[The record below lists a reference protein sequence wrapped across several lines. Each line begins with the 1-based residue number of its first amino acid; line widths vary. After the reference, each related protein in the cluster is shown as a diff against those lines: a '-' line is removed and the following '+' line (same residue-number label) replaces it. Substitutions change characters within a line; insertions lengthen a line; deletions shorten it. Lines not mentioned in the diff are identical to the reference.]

1 MSSGERKYGRVSF
14 PLSEL
19 FRLVTL
25 NIRKRLGRSLLTTLS
40 VLLAIAFMTVIFTL
54 SSVNRAATGAEFAA
68 YQFWLI
74 FVALL
79 VAGLGIFNS
88 LLISVAERY
97 REIATIKTL
106 GAADRHILLLYLI
119 ESLVIGIIGGAL
131 GVVIGLGVSI
141 GLLAAYGRAADIGL
155 VPIVEYLY
163 IMGQGLLYAAILS
176 LVATSYPS
184 YHASKMSPA
193 EAFRVEI

>member
-1 MSSGERKYGRVSF
+1 MGVQEKVGRVSF
-14 PLSEL
+14 PPSEL
-19 FRLVTL
+19 LRLVSL
-25 NIRKRLGRSLLTTLS
+25 NIMKRFNRSLLTMLS
-40 VLLAIAFMTVIFTL
+40 VLLAIAFMTTVLTL
-54 SSVNRAATGAEFAA
+54 GAVNRAVAGEEFAA

-79 VAGLGIFNS
+79 VAGLGVFNS

-119 ESLVIGIIGGAL
+119 ESFLIGIIGGAL
-131 GVVIGLGVSI
+131 GVLVGIGLAA
-141 GLLAAYGRAADIGL
+141 GLIASYGRGAELAS
-155 VPIVEYLY
+155 VPIYGY
-163 IMGQGLLYAAILS
+163 FSIMGQGLLYAAIIS
-176 LVATSYPS
+176 LAATAYPS

-193 EAFRVEI
+193 EAFRVEV

>member
-1 MSSGERKYGRVSF
+1 MAKEGTYGRVSF
-14 PLSEL
+14 PTSEL
-19 FRLVTL
+19 LKLVFL
-25 NIRKRLGRSLLTTLS
+25 NIRKRFSRSLLTMLS
-40 VLLAIAFMTVIFTL
+40 VLLAIAFMTVILTL
-54 SSVNRAATGAEFAA
+54 GTVNRVAQGTEFAA

-79 VAGLGIFNS
+79 VAGLGVFNS

-106 GAADRHILLLYLI
+106 GAADRHVLLLYLI
-119 ESLVIGIIGGAL
+119 ESVIIGVIGGGF
-131 GVVIGLGVSI
+131 GVLVGLGV
-141 GLLAAYGRAADIGL
+141 GVWLLSAYGRAAEIGM
-155 VPIVEYLY
+155 VAPTEYLY

-176 LVATSYPS
+176 LFATAYPS

-193 EAFRVEI
+193 EAFRVEV

>member
-1 MSSGERKYGRVSF
+1 MVEERKYGRISF
-14 PLSEL
+14 PPIEL
-19 FRLVTL
+19 FRLVIL
-25 NIRKRLGRSLLTTLS
+25 NIRKRFSRSILTMLS
-40 VLLAIAFMTVIFTL
+40 VLLAISFMVVILTL
-54 SSVNRAATGAEFAA
+54 SAVNRAAAGKEFEA

-74 FVALL
+74 FVAFL

-106 GAADRHILLLYLI
+106 GAADRHILFLYLI
-119 ESLVIGIIGGAL
+119 ESLMIGVIGGVL
-131 GVVIGLGVSI
+131 GVLIGLGLGV
-141 GLLAAYGRAADIGL
+141 GLLAAFGRAADLGL
-155 VPIVEYLY
+155 VPTWEYLS

-176 LVATSYPS
+176 LVSTIYPS

-193 EAFRVEI
+193 EAFRVEV

>member
-1 MSSGERKYGRVSF
+1 MSF
-14 PLSEL
+14 PTSEL
-19 FRLVTL
+19 LRLVFL
-25 NIRKRLGRSLLTTLS
+25 NIRKRFSRSLLTMLS
-40 VLLAIAFMTVIFTL
+40 VLLAIAFMTVILTL
-54 SSVNRAATGAEFAA
+54 GAVNRATHGTEFAA

-79 VAGLGIFNS
+79 VAGLGVFNS

-106 GAADRHILLLYLI
+106 GAADRHVLLLYLI
-119 ESLVIGIIGGAL
+119 ESLIIGVIGG
-131 GVVIGLGVSI
+131 GLGVLVGLGVGV
-141 GLLAAYGRAADIGL
+141 GLLTAYGRAAE
-155 VPIVEYLY
+155 IVMVTPAEYLY

-176 LVATSYPS
+176 LFATAYPS

-193 EAFRVEI
+193 EAFRVEV

>member
-1 MSSGERKYGRVSF
+1 MVEERKYGRVSF
-14 PLSEL
+14 PATEL
-19 FRLVTL
+19 LRLVSL
-25 NIRKRLGRSLLTTLS
+25 NIRKRFSRTLLTMLS
-40 VLLAIAFMTVIFTL
+40 VLLAIAFMTVILTL
-54 SSVNRAATGAEFAA
+54 SAVNRAAAGTEFAA

-79 VAGLGIFNS
+79 VAGLGVFNS

-119 ESLVIGIIGGAL
+119 ESLIIGIIGGAL
-131 GVVIGLGVSI
+131 GVLIGSGLGV
-141 GLLAAYGRAADIGL
+141 GLLVAYGRASDIML
-155 VPIVEYLY
+155 VPVTEYLS
-163 IMGQGLLYAAILS
+163 IMGQGLMYAALLS
-176 LVATSYPS
+176 LIATSYPS
-184 YHASKMSPA
+184 YHASKMSAA

>member
-1 MSSGERKYGRVSF
+1 MSF
-14 PLSEL
+14 PASEL
-19 FRLVTL
+19 LKLVFL
-25 NIRKRLGRSLLTTLS
+25 NIRKRFSRSLLTMLS
-40 VLLAIAFMTVIFTL
+40 VLLAIAFMTVILTL
-54 SSVNRAATGAEFAA
+54 GAVNRATAGTEFAA

-79 VAGLGIFNS
+79 VAGLGVFNS

-106 GAADRHILLLYLI
+106 GAADRHVLLLYLI
-119 ESLVIGIIGGAL
+119 ESLVIGVIGGGL
-131 GVVIGLGVSI
+131 GVLIGLGIGV

-155 VPIVEYLY
+155 VAPAEYLY

-176 LVATSYPS
+176 LFATAYPS

-193 EAFRVEI
+193 EAFRVEV

>member
-1 MSSGERKYGRVSF
+1 MTKGTYGRVSF
-14 PLSEL
+14 PASEL
-19 FRLVTL
+19 LKLVFL
-25 NIRKRLGRSLLTTLS
+25 NIRKRFSRSLLTMLS
-40 VLLAIAFMTVIFTL
+40 VLLAIAFMTVILTL
-54 SSVNRAATGAEFAA
+54 GAVNRAAAGTEFAA

-79 VAGLGIFNS
+79 VAGLGVFNS

-106 GAADRHILLLYLI
+106 GAADRHVLLLYLI
-119 ESLVIGIIGGAL
+119 ESLIIGVIGGGL
-131 GVVIGLGVSI
+131 GVLIGLGIGV

-155 VPIVEYLY
+155 VASTEYLY

-176 LVATSYPS
+176 LFATAYPS

-193 EAFRVEI
+193 EAFRVEV

>member
-1 MSSGERKYGRVSF
+1 MGMEKKYGRVSF
-14 PLSEL
+14 PISEL
-19 FRLVTL
+19 FRLVSL
-25 NIRKRLGRSLLTTLS
+25 NIRKRLSRSLLTMLS
-40 VLLAIAFMTVIFTL
+40 VLLAIAFMTVILTL
-54 SSVNRAATGAEFAA
+54 GAVNRATAGTEFEA

-106 GAADRHILLLYLI
+106 GAADRHILLLYLF
-119 ESLVIGIIGGAL
+119 ESLAIGIIGGAL
-131 GVVIGLGVSI
+131 GVLIGAGLGL
-141 GLLAAYGRAADIGL
+141 GLLVAYGRAADMMA
-155 VPIVEYLY
+155 VPAFEYLS

-176 LVATSYPS
+176 LVSTIYPS

>member
-1 MSSGERKYGRVSF
+1 MTKERAYGRVSF
-14 PLSEL
+14 PTNEL
-19 FRLVTL
+19 LRLVFL
-25 NIRKRLGRSLLTTLS
+25 NIRKRFSRSLLTMLS

-54 SSVNRAATGAEFAA
+54 GAINRAVAGTEFAA

-79 VAGLGIFNS
+79 VAGLGVFNS

-106 GAADRHILLLYLI
+106 GAADRHVLLLYLL
-119 ESLVIGIIGGAL
+119 ESLIIGVIGG
-131 GVVIGLGVSI
+131 GLGVLVGLGVGV

-155 VPIVEYLY
+155 VAPAEYLS

-176 LVATSYPS
+176 LFATAYPS
-184 YHASKMSPA
+184 YHASKMNPA
-193 EAFRVEI
+193 EAFRVEV